1 MKITDNCILGM
12 CICMDWSSVKF
23 DWNRARAFLVTAEE
37 GSLSAAARALDM
49 TQPTLGRQVS
59 ALEEELGISLF
70 ERVGRGLELTP
81 SGLDL
86 LEYVQAM
93 GQAATRLSLIANG
106 HSQQIAGK
114 VCISASEI
122 HAAYLLP
129 SIIDKLRTEQPG
141 IVIEIVSSNDASDLL
156 RREADIAIRNF
167 RPTDAELIAKKI
179 VTVEAPLFAAKTYLK
194 RVGVPTTIDDLK
206 SAEFVTIG
214 NVEAFMNGLK
224 QFGVELTEKNFPV
237 QTGSHIVHWELVKQ
251 GLGIGI
257 APLDIGEAEPL
268 VERVLPDFELM
279 SFEIWLTSHR
289 ELRTNKRIRLVFDF
303 LAEELKVKGN
313 FLK

>member
-1 MKITDNCILGM
+1 MEITENSIFNM
-12 CICMDWSSVKF
+12 HICMDWNSIKF

-59 ALEEELGISLF
+59 ALEEELGVSLF
-70 ERVGRGLELTP
+70 ERVGRGLNLTP

-86 LEYVQAM
+86 LEHVQAM
-93 GQAATRLSLIANG
+93 GQAATRLSLVANG
-106 HSQQIAGK
+106 HSQEIAGK

-129 SIIDKLRTEQPG
+129 SIVNKLRKEQPG
-141 IVIEIVSSNDASDLL
+141 IIIEIVSSNNPSDLL
-156 RREADIAIRNF
+156 RREADIAIRSF
-167 RPTDAELIAKKI
+167 RPTEAELISKKI
-179 VTVEAPLFAAKTYLK
+179 TDVEAPLFAAKTYLNK
-194 RVGVPTTIDDLK
+194 LGIPKTIDDLK
-206 SAEFVTIG
+206 NAEFVTIG
-214 NVEAFMNGLK
+214 DVDTFMKGLK

-257 APLDIGEAEPL
+257 VPMDIGDAEPL
-268 VERVLPDFELM
+268 VERVLPDLKLM
-279 SFEIWLTSHR
+279 SFPIWLTSHR

-303 LAEELKVKGN
+303 LAEELTCGVTR
-313 FLK
+313 